1 MSENTSDRPLNGW
14 EDVAARVLGVPEI
27 LCTRFVRRFGNREIG
42 QFSGSLSIS
51 NLIVFSADGGFD
63 SRRLHQS
70 TVPHFYDP
78 ISVTCFEIDR
88 DAARVVL
95 RNAHLRHGRTRLKS
109 LRMHHP
115 LLQVREGIW
124 QRPRQIGPLREQF
137 Q

>member
-1 MSENTSDRPLNGW
+1 VEFWHLLDFGERTVQRPYS
-14 EDVAARVLGVPEI
+14 
-27 LCTRFVRRFGNREIG
+27 RFGNPENG
-42 QFSGSLSIS
+42 TNSGSHRLN
-51 NLIVFSADGGFD
+51 NLPIFSAVGKFD

-78 ISVTCFEIDR
+78 ILVTCFEIDR

-115 LLQVREGIW
+115 LLQVRERIW
-124 QRPRQIGPLREQF
+124 QCPCQIGPLRERIQ
-137 Q
+137 